1 MNDIL
6 GIMRLSAY
14 LFALPLVATAAA
26 SAHQW
31 AAVNAPITITEMP
44 AAIES
49 ARVNAE
55 LQPTLQDHVVGKNEM
70 GEVVGQVAVYNASQ
84 IRSGLRNL
92 SIYFVQSGKIVEETR
107 TDRNGGFKVGGL
119 KDGAYSLIAAGDA
132 GFAVVG
138 LNVVSD
144 AEPSQANVFEVTA
157 ATPEFGTIKRL
168 LSEFVS
174 SDLAMKIAGNVTPDA
189 ANNEVAASSR
199 IWLTEDGR
207 MNGRVI
213 SLTQQLS
220 GSTSVA
226 LIKGDQVVAETKAGQ
241 DGVFQLEGLK
251 PGVYD
256 VIATGP
262 DGVSVVSI
270 QAVANGAV
278 KEVYTSLAT
287 FHSSAIAPTADLVLA
302 DAGDSRI
309 VNKSIEYYTQVEPVS
324 DTITYDSAPMAV
336 VGDEMAMGTACGS
349 CGGGGG
355 GAVGGGRRLGL
366 LALLAGVA
374 VPLAVTSNSGPKS
387 PSEP

>member
-174 SDLAMKIAGNVTPDA
+174 SDLAMKIAGNATPDA

-278 KEVYTSLAT
+278 KEVYTSLTT